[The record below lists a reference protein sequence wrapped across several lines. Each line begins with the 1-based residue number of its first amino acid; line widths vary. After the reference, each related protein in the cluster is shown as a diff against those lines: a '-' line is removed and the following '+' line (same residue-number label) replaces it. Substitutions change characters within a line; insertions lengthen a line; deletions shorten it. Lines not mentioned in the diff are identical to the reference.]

1 MSKRA
6 YDTEIVDRSKQNQ
19 GSRAMRVSKGA
30 DQTSTTTLQIS
41 RRSLMIGATGV
52 ILATTGL
59 ASQVKP
65 AGAAILDNKTRLTR
79 ARLDELAARSYGIFN
94 ENKVLPEFDN
104 NKYQAAIDVEL
115 HRITTFTQ
123 VPETGE
129 TVKISGLLALPAGA
143 KGPLPVLSW
152 QHGTTFSFMQAPSNL
167 YLAAEPD
174 YVMKENVDSQETLF
188 NIHRFAANGYAV
200 IAADYI
206 GKGPYH
212 GSQSETYAVK
222 NASTRTSIDILNAGL
237 EGMRQ
242 LGVEPAELFLNGWSQ
257 GGLNTQWLHQALQTS
272 GIPVRAAGASSP
284 FNDVVESF
292 DFWTGSV
299 TFPDRPGVSYPPR
312 PKWLTLSVILVLG
325 SYQSYYRLDDLIDTV
340 ARPEY
345 VPMVR
350 KFLADYDMNLD
361 FSKIPMPED
370 LLIESA
376 SSQFVNETYSRFRR
390 QLAAN
395 TASYFE
401 YSNPI
406 RLFYGLADEPLH
418 PTMCRRAVNAGG
430 PMMDGVAIS
439 GASHRVTF
447 LASLYGEPD
456 QLQGRPNL
464 VNWFNSL
471 RAD

>member
-1 MSKRA
+1 MAENRV
-6 YDTEIVDRSKQNQ
+6 E
-19 GSRAMRVSKGA
+19 GAMTFGNGE
-30 DQTSTTTLQIS
+30 DQISAPSLQIN
-41 RRSLMIGATGV
+41 RRSLITGATGV
-52 ILATTGL
+52 AL
-59 ASQVKP
+59 ASMGWASLVTP
-65 AGAAILDNKTRLTR
+65 AGAAILDNKTTLTR
-79 ARLDELAARSYGIFN
+79 ARLDELAARSFGIFN
-94 ENKVLPEFDN
+94 ENKVLPDFDAG
-104 NKYQAAIDVEL
+104 KHAATSDVDL
-115 HRITTFTQ
+115 RRITTFTQ

-129 TVKISGLLALPAGA
+129 TLKISGLLALPAGA
-143 KGPLPVLSW
+143 KGPLPVVSW
-152 QHGTTFSFMQAPSNL
+152 QHGTIFSFVQVPSNL
-167 YLAAEPD
+167 YLVAEPG
-174 YVMKENVDSQETLF
+174 YVMKDNVDSQETLF

-212 GSQSETYAVK
+212 GSQSEAYAVK
-222 NASTRTSIDILNAGL
+222 DASTRASIDILNAGL

-272 GIPVRAAGASSP
+272 AIPVRAAGASSP

-292 DFWTGSV
+292 DYWTGSI
-299 TFPDRPGVSYPPR
+299 TFSDPPGMSYPPR
-312 PKWLTLSVILVLG
+312 PKWLTLCVILVLG
-325 SYQSYYRLDDLIDTV
+325 SYESYYRLNDLIDTV
-340 ARPEY
+340 VRPEY

-361 FSKIPMPED
+361 FSKMPMPED
-370 LLIESA
+370 LLIDSV
-376 SSQFVNETYSRFRR
+376 SRQFVNDTYSRFRR

-430 PMMDGVAIS
+430 PMMDGVAVN
-439 GASHRVTF
+439 GASHRGTF

-456 QLQGRPNL
+456 HLQGRPNL
-464 VNWFNSL
+464 VSWFNSL
-471 RAD
+471 RVG